1 MYEINEK
8 QRKFA
13 INFIFYIITFIIV
26 CCYGITHTYAY
37 TYENI
42 GYFNDKTS
50 VQVEV
55 NYTSQPLSVRRDQYV
70 QLEQVFSI
78 DIFLDNINLAGNDI
92 YQFEIY
98 TPGTILTRANRGE
111 VYNNTGN
118 VSVACSVL
126 STDFTN
132 EYPQLRFQCPGNT
145 NITSLYIRY
154 SNASNQYLFDPQVW
168 HWNYTYLRRQIGGS
182 SDGSD
187 TGEITDSIES
197 STKSIINNN
206 NKNTQNIINNNN
218 QNTQQIIESNQV
230 CENVDKNNSE
240 INGYLYNNG
249 TVNTSDTTSIVTE
262 YFKIDSSTKII
273 KSQNASNDAYYR
285 LCFYDSNKS
294 YISCLTKDNY
304 NSLEQIT
311 VPTNAYYVRFT
322 INKSTNLPQFKICQ
336 NGNQAITDS
345 VNGLT
350 SALTDD
356 SPVNID
362 SLGNTAGWL
371 PPGPID
377 SIINLPLNLLNN
389 LMTALNKT
397 CAPINIPLPYVNRN
411 LPIPCISTI
420 FNQITGLPAFWNWVG
435 VITSVVILYRYL
447 IALYKYY
454 DDLTTLKANFISDFG
469 GAP

>member
-13 INFIFYIITFIIV
+13 VNFIFYIITFIIV

-70 QLEQVFSI
+70 QLEQVYAI
-78 DIFLDNINLAGNDI
+78 DIFLDNINLTGNDI

-118 VSVACSVL
+118 ATVACSVL

-132 EYPQLRFQCPGNT
+132 EYPQLRFQCSGNS

-182 SDGSD
+182 SGGTD

-218 QNTQQIIESNQV
+218 ENTQTII
-230 CENVDKNNSE
+230 
-240 INGYLYNNG
+240 
-249 TVNTSDTTSIVTE
+249 
-262 YFKIDSSTKII
+262 
-273 KSQNASNDAYYR
+273 
-285 LCFYDSNKS
+285 DSNKVCSVIDNNSVGVNSKFLDSNGNEVYNAS
-294 YISCLTKDNY
+294 YIISDYFSVISTSDLKVLTSVSSNASHYCFY
-304 NSLEQIT
+304 N
-311 VPTNAYYVRFT
+311 
-322 INKSTNLPQFKICQ
+322 INKSLISCSPLSSLSVNSSVTIPNNASYFRSSIQKSENKPTFKICK

-362 SLGNTAGWL
+362 SLGTTAGWL

-389 LMTALNKT
+389 LITALNKT